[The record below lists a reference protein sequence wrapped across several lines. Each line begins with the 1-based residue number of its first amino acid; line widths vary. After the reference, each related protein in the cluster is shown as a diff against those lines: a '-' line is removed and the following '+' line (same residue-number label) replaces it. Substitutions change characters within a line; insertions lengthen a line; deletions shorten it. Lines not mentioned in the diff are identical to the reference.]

1 MCFNND
7 DDNEFFRDDD
17 SPTSDDI
24 KAFFDNY
31 DRAADFRPDET
42 ILLFGCELTPSD
54 LQLAAALLS
63 RFKRVKSACNV
74 LRAADALRDVI
85 GIGRT
90 TADESTKRWNNMFQ
104 VGQQVQFW
112 PDGRNG
118 ETYLSRTTSPAFDTH
133 KGPCILVEDH
143 ETAVALCNVEP
154 RRIKTPEV
162 KA

>member
-1 MCFNND
+1 MCFNE

-63 RFKRVKSACNV
+63 RFKRVESACNV
-74 LRAADALRDVI
+74 LRAADALRHVI
-85 GIGRT
+85 GIGRA
-90 TADESTKRWNNMFQ
+90 TADESTKQWNNAFQ

-162 KA
+162 NA